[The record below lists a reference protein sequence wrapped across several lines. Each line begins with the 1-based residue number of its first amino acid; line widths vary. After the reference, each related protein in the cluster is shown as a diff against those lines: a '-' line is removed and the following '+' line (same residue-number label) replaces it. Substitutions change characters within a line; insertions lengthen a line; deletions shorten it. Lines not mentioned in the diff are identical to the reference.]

1 MIASIKKLAEKI
13 NSFWLTVI
21 MLISF
26 LLKSSLHFYFNQVI
40 GSADS
45 FLQLAAAS
53 EINKGHGYSIP
64 ITPVY
69 DLSAVNH
76 QLLLN
81 WPPLYSYLAAPFLAF
96 TNNNYE
102 QASIIVVVIFAFF
115 HQLIWLLLLK
125 KLDFPN
131 WIIAVMLLLLGVAI
145 PDYMVLSQPSDMPAI
160 TFWLAA
166 FYFCCSY
173 LCKKSNWTLFFL
185 CLFNVLPAFMR
196 YAYLPIVFVI
206 PMIFLWNAIKEK
218 SYLKAATFLLAFSI
232 IPIVVWLSYN
242 FFSTGQALFFAEA
255 KRGFYPENLIYVP
268 PIFWQ
273 SFLNVDFYC
282 TQINKHVGLSYSQAF
297 KLFSFTGLGVLIAL
311 IIPFLKKVLS
321 RSLRFYQ
328 YPLGNFL
335 LTAGMA
341 SVAIFCFLS
350 YMAFTV
356 DKYIPFPFDIYWT
369 YFSDSRYFLLIQYGL
384 LVFIF
389 YFVFIKK
396 NRFRSVEWLRRVFL
410 ILMVIEISHGVYF
423 AARHLGER
431 KQYGVEF
438 WNKQEKFL
446 DNIIT
451 SCRID
456 NTEPIVVTYGYNFTA
471 LAIFKEIKI
480 INQVAELEKIKNNT
494 NKKILLIL
502 VKRNNSVSQKWP
514 FDEFIIKNNLKE
526 TKVDDMSYYTYALSN

>member
-1 MIASIKKLAEKI
+1 MTFSIKRLAEKI

-21 MLISF
+21 MLLSF
-26 LLKSSLHFYFNQVI
+26 LLKGSLHFYFNLVI
-40 GSADS
+40 GSDS

-53 EINKGHGYSIP
+53 EINKGYGYSIP

-69 DLSAVNH
+69 DLSAINH

-102 QASIIVVVIFAFF
+102 QAGIIIVVIFAFF

-125 KLDFPN
+125 KLGFPN
-131 WIIAVMLLLLGVAI
+131 WVIAIMLLLLGVAI
-145 PDYMVLSQPSDMPAI
+145 PDYMVLSQPADMPAI

-166 FYFCCSY
+166 FYCCCRY
-173 LCKKSNWTLFFL
+173 LSKKSNWTLFFL
-185 CLFNVLPAFMR
+185 CLFNVLPAFTR

-218 SYLKAATFLLAFSI
+218 SYLKAATFLLAFSV

-242 FFSTGQALFFAEA
+242 FFLTGQSMFFAKA
-255 KRGFYPENLIYVP
+255 KRGFYPENLLNIS

-282 TQINKHVGLSYSQAF
+282 VQIAKYTFLSYSQAF

-311 IIPFLKKVLS
+311 IIPFLKKARS

-328 YPLGNFL
+328 YPLGNFF
-335 LTAGMA
+335 LTAGMVSLA
-341 SVAIFCFLS
+341 VFCFIA

-356 DKYIPFPFDIYWT
+356 DKYIPLPFDIYWT
-369 YFSDSRYFLLIQYGL
+369 YFSDSRYFLLIQYGV

-389 YFVFIKK
+389 YFVFIK
-396 NRFRSVEWLRRVFL
+396 NNSFRRVEWIRQVFL
-410 ILMVIEISHGVYF
+410 ILVLIEISHGVYF
-423 AARHLGER
+423 AGRHIGER
-431 KQYGVEF
+431 KQYGIEF

-446 DNIIT
+446 NNTIAA
-451 SCRID
+451 CRID
-456 NTEPIVVTYGYNFTA
+456 NTEPIIVTYGYNFTA
-471 LAIFKEIKI
+471 LAVFKEIKI
-480 INQVAELEKIKNNT
+480 VNQVAELESIKNNT

-514 FDEFIIKNNLKE
+514 FDEFIIKNSLKE
-526 TKVDDMSYYTYALSN
+526 TRVEDMSYYTYALSN